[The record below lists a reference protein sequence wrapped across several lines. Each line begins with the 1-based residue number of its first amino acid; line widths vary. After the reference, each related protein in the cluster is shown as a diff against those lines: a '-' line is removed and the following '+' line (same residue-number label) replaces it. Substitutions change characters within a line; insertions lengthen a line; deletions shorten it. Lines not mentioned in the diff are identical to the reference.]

1 MVIGD
6 RKWIDFNKKKNM
18 KKINFEKLEI
28 FTDIAKTNKVESDVK
43 TDFANFIYKNG
54 SGIEM
59 HALALKIYNSEGE
72 TEYNDKECEL
82 IRAASRSLAPFFI
95 DAIENALKDKQ

>member
-1 MVIGD
+1 
-6 RKWIDFNKKKNM
+6 M
-18 KKINFEKLEI
+18 KKINFEKVEI
-28 FTDIAKTNKVESDVK
+28 FTDITKTNRIERNVK
-43 TDFANFIYKNG
+43 NEIANFIYMNG

-95 DAIENALKDKQ
+95 DAIDNILKDENSTEQVD

>member
-1 MVIGD
+1 
-6 RKWIDFNKKKNM
+6 M

-28 FTDIAKTNKVESDVK
+28 FTDIAKTNKVEQNLKSE
-43 TDFANFIYKNG
+43 FANFIYKNAA
-54 SGIEM
+54 GIEM

-82 IRAASRSLAPFFI
+82 IRAVSRSLAPFFI
-95 DAIENALKDKQ
+95 DAIENALKDENN

>member
-1 MVIGD
+1 
-6 RKWIDFNKKKNM
+6 M

-28 FTDIAKTNKVESDVK
+28 FTDIAKTNKVEQNLKSE
-43 TDFANFIYKNG
+43 FANFIYKNAA
-54 SGIEM
+54 GIEM
-59 HALALKIYNSEGE
+59 HALAMKIYNSEGE

-95 DAIENALKDKQ
+95 DAIENALKDENN

>member
-1 MVIGD
+1 
-6 RKWIDFNKKKNM
+6 M

-28 FTDIAKTNKVESDVK
+28 FTDIAKTNKVEQNLKSE
-43 TDFANFIYKNG
+43 FANFIYKNAA
-54 SGIEM
+54 GIEM

-72 TEYNDKECEL
+72 TEYNDRECEL

-95 DAIENALKDKQ
+95 DAIENALKDENN